1 MKKTFIALAL
11 AASVAPAWAAEV
23 VSSNI
28 VGYSKLDLANG
39 FTMVGVPFQQVGTE
53 NTVSVQDIKA
63 SGLTGF
69 NWDTFE
75 SGGDTLLI
83 WDPTQQMYP
92 TEFIYTGDT
101 ETEAM
106 TGMGIPAGVWFDMA
120 TFAPADLDVEN
131 GSAVWIVSEGANGVV
146 TLSGEVPTNAVPVQ
160 LVTGFNMVAN
170 PYPKATDV
178 NDIFTVSGL
187 TGFNW
192 DTFESGGDT
201 LLIWDPAQQMYPTE
215 FIYTG
220 DTQTEAMA
228 GMGIPAG
235 VWFDMA
241 TFAPAV
247 QEIPVGGA
255 FWIVTANGGTLT
267 FK

>member
-1 MKKTFIALAL
+1 M
-11 AASVAPAWAAEV
+11 

-28 VGYSKLDLANG
+28 VGYSKLELANG
-39 FTMVGVPFQQVGTE
+39 YTMVGVPFQQVGTE
-53 NTVSVQDIKA
+53 NAASVQYLKA
-63 SGLTGF
+63 SGIAGF
-69 NWDTFE
+69 DWDAFD
-75 SGGDTLLI
+75 GGDKLMI
-83 WDPTQQMYP
+83 WDPTQQGYP
-92 TEFIYTGDT
+92 TTLIYTGDT
-101 ETEAM
+101 QTSTM
-106 TGMGIPAGVWFDMA
+106 VDMGVPAGVWFDMD
-120 TFAPADLDVEN
+120 TFAPADMELAN
-131 GSAVWIVSEGANGVV
+131 GSAVWIVGSTAPGTV
-146 TLSGEVPTNAVPVQ
+146 TLSGEVPTNAAPVQ
-160 LVTGFNMVAN
+160 LVAGFNMVAN

-178 NDIFTVSGL
+178 NDLFTVSGL

-201 LLIWDPAQQMYPTE
+201 LLIWDPAQQGYPTE

-220 DTQTEAMA
+220 DTQTEAMV

-255 FWIVTANGGTLT
+255 FWIVSENGGTLT

>member
-53 NTVSVQDIKA
+53 NTASVQNIKA
-63 SGLTGF
+63 SGLAGF
-69 NWDTFE
+69 DWVAFD
-75 SGGDTLLI
+75 GGDTLLI
-83 WDPTQQMYP
+83 WDPSQQMYP
-92 TEFIYTGDT
+92 TELVYSGDT
-101 ETEAM
+101 QTAEM
-106 TGMGIPAGVWFDMA
+106 VDMGVPAGVWFDMA
-120 TFAPADLDVEN
+120 TFAPADMELAN
-131 GSAVWIVSEGANGVV
+131 GSAVWIVGSTATGTV
-146 TLSGEVPTNAVPVQ
+146 TLSGEVPTNAAPVQ
-160 LVTGFNMVAN
+160 LVAGFNMVAN
-170 PYPKATDV
+170 PYPKAAAINDV
-178 NDIFTVSGL
+178 VSCSGL
-187 TGFNW
+187 VGFDW
-192 DTFESGGDT
+192 VAFDGGGT

-215 FIYTG
+215 LVWSG
-220 DTQTEAMA
+220 DTQTAEMVD
-228 GMGIPAG
+228 MGVPAG

-241 TFAPAV
+241 TFAPADT
-247 QEIPVGGA
+247 EIPVGGA